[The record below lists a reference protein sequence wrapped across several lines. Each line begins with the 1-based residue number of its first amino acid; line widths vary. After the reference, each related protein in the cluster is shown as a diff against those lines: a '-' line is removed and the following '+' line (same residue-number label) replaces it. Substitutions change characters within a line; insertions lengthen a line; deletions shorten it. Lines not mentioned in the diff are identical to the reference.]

1 MTIEKIRE
9 FRLKQSEEKLAI
21 ARRLFDKGDCR
32 NAVVQAYLSI
42 FYSARI
48 LLLEQGHDS
57 DDFEKIVELTRA
69 YFQPSGWLS
78 VDLGTLLE
86 QGRSYH
92 DKLETN
98 CLGDIDQTEVKQFLD
113 NAGKVREAVIKGK

>member
-9 FRLKQSEEKLAI
+9 FRLKQSEEKIAI
-21 ARRLFDKGDCR
+21 AKRLFAKGDCR

-42 FYSARI
+42 FYAARI
-48 LLLEQGHDS
+48 LLLEQGEDS
-57 DDFEKIVELTRA
+57 DNFDKIVELSRK

-78 VDLGTLLE
+78 VDIGTMLE

-92 DKLETN
+92 EKIEKN
-98 CLGDIDQTEVKQFLD
+98 CLGEVELTEVKQFIE
-113 NAGKVREAVIKGK
+113 NADKIREAVAKEK

>member
-57 DDFEKIVELTRA
+57 DDFEKIVELSRA
-69 YFQPSGWLS
+69 FFQPSGWLS

-86 QGRSYH
+86 QGRLYH
-92 DKLETN
+92 EKLERN
-98 CLGDIDQTEVKQFLD
+98 CLGEIEQTEVKQFLE
-113 NAGKVREAVIKGK
+113 NAGKVRDAVIRGK